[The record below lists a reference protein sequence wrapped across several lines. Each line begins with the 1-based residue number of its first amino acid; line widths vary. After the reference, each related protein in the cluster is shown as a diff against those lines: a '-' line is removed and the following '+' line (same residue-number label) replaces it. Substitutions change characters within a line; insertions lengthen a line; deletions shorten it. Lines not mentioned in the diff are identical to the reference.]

1 MTVVCLGE
9 ILVDF
14 VAREAGVSVGEAASF
29 QRVMGGA
36 PANVAVGVSRLGR
49 SSAFLGCVGDDPFGR
64 FLTAELRAEGVD
76 VAGLQTTAAARTSLA
91 FVSLDAAG
99 ERSFVFFRQPGADM
113 LLAAAQLD
121 RARLSRA
128 RIFHFG
134 SFSLSA
140 EPAASATREAL
151 RLARAGGAL
160 ISYDPNLRLHLWPDA
175 EAAPARYPA
184 THRPGRYL
192 ETQRRGIAHPDG
204 GWRRALTLAKFAARA
219 DRYGWWARRALDH
232 AEWGLA
238 RAGFPG
244 EHGGYNRRGRRFCGG
259 PARAFGGTAQRARG
273 CSGRNAAICLRSG
286 RSGDHGPRRHD
297 RYAHTKSHPA
307 TPRRRLSAAAL
318 ALARKYTSDKSTMRI
333 KPPDVAYMVV

>member
-160 ISYDPNLRLHLWPDA
+160 ISYDPNLRLYLWLDA
-175 EAAPARYPA
+175 EAARRAILPLIDQADILKLSAEELPILTADGDARSLWRNSLRA
-184 THRPGRYL
+184 LIVT
-192 ETQRRGIAHPDG
+192 DG
-204 GWRRALTLAKFAARA
+204 GRGARLITPSGDWRAPGFRVRTVDTTGAGDAFVAAL
-219 DRYGWWARRALDH
+219 
-232 AEWGLA
+232 LA
-238 RAGFPG
+238 RLAEQPNALAAAPEETLRYACAAG
-244 EHGGYNRRGRRFCGG
+244 
-259 PARAFGGTAQRARG
+259 ALATTARG
-273 CSGRNAAICLRSG
+273 ATTAMPTQKAIQQL
-286 RSGDHGPRRHD
+286 
-297 RYAHTKSHPA
+297 
-307 TPRRRLSAAAL
+307 L
-318 ALARKYTSDKSTMRI
+318 AEG
-333 KPPDVAYMVV
+333 

>member
-175 EAAPARYPA
+175 EAARRAILPLIDQADILKLSAEELPILTADGDARSLWRNSLRA
-184 THRPGRYL
+184 LIVT
-192 ETQRRGIAHPDG
+192 DG
-204 GWRRALTLAKFAARA
+204 GRGARLITSSGDWRAPGFRVSTVDTTGAGDAFVAAL
-219 DRYGWWARRALDH
+219 
-232 AEWGLA
+232 LA
-238 RAGFPG
+238 RLAEQPNALAAAPEETLRYACAAG
-244 EHGGYNRRGRRFCGG
+244 
-259 PARAFGGTAQRARG
+259 ALATTARG
-273 CSGRNAAICLRSG
+273 ATTAMPTQKAIQQL
-286 RSGDHGPRRHD
+286 
-297 RYAHTKSHPA
+297 
-307 TPRRRLSAAAL
+307 L
-318 ALARKYTSDKSTMRI
+318 AEG
-333 KPPDVAYMVV
+333 

>member
-175 EAAPARYPA
+175 EAARRAILPLIDQADILKLSAEELPILTADGDARSLWRNSLRA
-184 THRPGRYL
+184 LIVT
-192 ETQRRGIAHPDG
+192 DG
-204 GWRRALTLAKFAARA
+204 GRGARLITSSGDWRAPGFRVSTVDTTGAGDAFVAAL
-219 DRYGWWARRALDH
+219 
-232 AEWGLA
+232 LA
-238 RAGFPG
+238 RLAEQPNALAAAPEETLRYACAAG
-244 EHGGYNRRGRRFCGG
+244 
-259 PARAFGGTAQRARG
+259 ALATTARG
-273 CSGRNAAICLRSG
+273 ATTAMPTQKAIQQLFAEG
-286 RSGDHGPRRHD
+286 
-297 RYAHTKSHPA
+297 
-307 TPRRRLSAAAL
+307 
-318 ALARKYTSDKSTMRI
+318 
-333 KPPDVAYMVV
+333 

>member
-14 VAREAGVSVGEAASF
+14 VARAAGVSVGEAASF

-160 ISYDPNLRLHLWPDA
+160 SSYDPNLRLHLWPDA
-175 EAAPARYPA
+175 EAARRAILPLIDQADILKLSAEELPILTADGDARSLWRNSLRA
-184 THRPGRYL
+184 LIVT
-192 ETQRRGIAHPDG
+192 DG
-204 GWRRALTLAKFAARA
+204 GRGARLITPSGDWRAPGFRVSTVDTTGAGDAFVAAL
-219 DRYGWWARRALDH
+219 
-232 AEWGLA
+232 LA
-238 RAGFPG
+238 RLAEQPNALAAAPEETLRYACAAG
-244 EHGGYNRRGRRFCGG
+244 
-259 PARAFGGTAQRARG
+259 ALATTARG
-273 CSGRNAAICLRSG
+273 ATTAMPTQKAIQQL
-286 RSGDHGPRRHD
+286 
-297 RYAHTKSHPA
+297 
-307 TPRRRLSAAAL
+307 L
-318 ALARKYTSDKSTMRI
+318 AEG
-333 KPPDVAYMVV
+333 

>member
-151 RLARAGGAL
+151 HLARAGGAL
-160 ISYDPNLRLHLWPDA
+160 ISYDPNLRLYLWLDA
-175 EAAPARYPA
+175 EAARRAILPLIDQADILKLSAEELPILTADGDARSLWRNSLRA
-184 THRPGRYL
+184 LIVT
-192 ETQRRGIAHPDG
+192 DG
-204 GWRRALTLAKFAARA
+204 GRGARLITPSGDWRAPGFRVRTVDTTGAGDAFVAALLARLAEQPNARA
-219 DRYGWWARRALDH
+219 AAPEETLRYACAAGAL
-232 AEWGLA
+232 A
-238 RAGFPG
+238 
-244 EHGGYNRRGRRFCGG
+244 
-259 PARAFGGTAQRARG
+259 TTARG
-273 CSGRNAAICLRSG
+273 ATTAMPTQKAIQQL
-286 RSGDHGPRRHD
+286 
-297 RYAHTKSHPA
+297 
-307 TPRRRLSAAAL
+307 L
-318 ALARKYTSDKSTMRI
+318 AEG
-333 KPPDVAYMVV
+333 

>member
-175 EAAPARYPA
+175 EAARRAILPLIDQADILKLSAEELPILTADGDARSLWRNSLRA
-184 THRPGRYL
+184 LIVT
-192 ETQRRGIAHPDG
+192 DG
-204 GWRRALTLAKFAARA
+204 GRGARLITPSGDWRAPGFRVRTVDTTGAGDAFVAAL
-219 DRYGWWARRALDH
+219 
-232 AEWGLA
+232 LA
-238 RAGFPG
+238 RLAEQPNALAAAPEETLRYACAAG
-244 EHGGYNRRGRRFCGG
+244 
-259 PARAFGGTAQRARG
+259 ALATTARG
-273 CSGRNAAICLRSG
+273 ATTAMPTQKAIQQL
-286 RSGDHGPRRHD
+286 
-297 RYAHTKSHPA
+297 
-307 TPRRRLSAAAL
+307 L
-318 ALARKYTSDKSTMRI
+318 AEG
-333 KPPDVAYMVV
+333 

>member
-1 MTVVCLGE
+1 MKVVCLGE

-49 SSAFLGCVGDDPFGR
+49 SSAFLGCVGDDPFGC

-175 EAAPARYPA
+175 EAARRAILPLIDQADILKFSAEELPILTADGDARSLWRNSLRA
-184 THRPGRYL
+184 LIVT
-192 ETQRRGIAHPDG
+192 DG
-204 GWRRALTLAKFAARA
+204 GRGARLITPSGDWRAPGFRVRTVDTTGAGDAFVAAL
-219 DRYGWWARRALDH
+219 
-232 AEWGLA
+232 LA
-238 RAGFPG
+238 RLAEQPNALAAAPEETLRYACAAG
-244 EHGGYNRRGRRFCGG
+244 
-259 PARAFGGTAQRARG
+259 ALATTARG
-273 CSGRNAAICLRSG
+273 ATTAMPTQKAIQQL
-286 RSGDHGPRRHD
+286 
-297 RYAHTKSHPA
+297 
-307 TPRRRLSAAAL
+307 L
-318 ALARKYTSDKSTMRI
+318 AEG
-333 KPPDVAYMVV
+333 

>member
-49 SSAFLGCVGDDPFGR
+49 SSAFLGCVGDDPFGC

-160 ISYDPNLRLHLWPDA
+160 SSYDPNLRLHLWPDA
-175 EAAPARYPA
+175 EAARRAILPLIDQADILKLSAEELPILTADGDARSLWRNSLRA
-184 THRPGRYL
+184 LIVT
-192 ETQRRGIAHPDG
+192 DG
-204 GWRRALTLAKFAARA
+204 GRGARLITPSGDWRAPGFRVRTVDTTGAGDAFVAAL
-219 DRYGWWARRALDH
+219 
-232 AEWGLA
+232 LA
-238 RAGFPG
+238 RLAEQPNALAAAPEETLRYACAAG
-244 EHGGYNRRGRRFCGG
+244 
-259 PARAFGGTAQRARG
+259 ALATTARG
-273 CSGRNAAICLRSG
+273 
-286 RSGDHGPRRHD
+286 
-297 RYAHTKSHPA
+297 A
-307 TPRRRLSAAAL
+307 TTAMPTQKGIQQLL
-318 ALARKYTSDKSTMRI
+318 AEG
-333 KPPDVAYMVV
+333 

>member
-160 ISYDPNLRLHLWPDA
+160 SSYDPNLRLHLWPDA
-175 EAAPARYPA
+175 EAARRAILPLIDQADILKLSAEELPILTADGDARSLWRNSLRA
-184 THRPGRYL
+184 LIVT
-192 ETQRRGIAHPDG
+192 DG
-204 GWRRALTLAKFAARA
+204 GRGARLITPSGDWRAPGFRVRTVDTTGAGDAFVAAL
-219 DRYGWWARRALDH
+219 
-232 AEWGLA
+232 LA
-238 RAGFPG
+238 RLAEQPNALAAAPEETLRYACAAG
-244 EHGGYNRRGRRFCGG
+244 
-259 PARAFGGTAQRARG
+259 ALATTARG
-273 CSGRNAAICLRSG
+273 ATTAMPTQKAIQQL
-286 RSGDHGPRRHD
+286 
-297 RYAHTKSHPA
+297 
-307 TPRRRLSAAAL
+307 L
-318 ALARKYTSDKSTMRI
+318 AEG
-333 KPPDVAYMVV
+333 

>member
-64 FLTAELRAEGVD
+64 FLTAELRVEGVD

-175 EAAPARYPA
+175 EAARRAILPLIDQVDILKLSAEELLILTADGDARSLWRNSLRA
-184 THRPGRYL
+184 LIVT
-192 ETQRRGIAHPDG
+192 DG
-204 GWRRALTLAKFAARA
+204 GRGARLITPSGDWRAPGFRVRTVDTTGAGDAFVAAL
-219 DRYGWWARRALDH
+219 
-232 AEWGLA
+232 LA
-238 RAGFPG
+238 RLAEQPNALAAAPEETLRYACAAG
-244 EHGGYNRRGRRFCGG
+244 
-259 PARAFGGTAQRARG
+259 ALATTARG
-273 CSGRNAAICLRSG
+273 ATTAMPTQKAIQQL
-286 RSGDHGPRRHD
+286 
-297 RYAHTKSHPA
+297 
-307 TPRRRLSAAAL
+307 L
-318 ALARKYTSDKSTMRI
+318 AEG
-333 KPPDVAYMVV
+333 

>member
-49 SSAFLGCVGDDPFGR
+49 SSAFLGCVGDDPFGC

-160 ISYDPNLRLHLWPDA
+160 SSYDPNLRLHLWPDA
-175 EAAPARYPA
+175 EAARRAILPLIDQADILKLSAEELPILTVDGDARSLWRNSLRA
-184 THRPGRYL
+184 LIVT
-192 ETQRRGIAHPDG
+192 DG
-204 GWRRALTLAKFAARA
+204 GRGARLITPSGDWRAPGFRVRTVDTTGAGDAFVAAL
-219 DRYGWWARRALDH
+219 
-232 AEWGLA
+232 LA
-238 RAGFPG
+238 RLAEQPNALAAAPEETLRYACAAG
-244 EHGGYNRRGRRFCGG
+244 
-259 PARAFGGTAQRARG
+259 ALATTARG
-273 CSGRNAAICLRSG
+273 ATTAMPTQKAIQQL
-286 RSGDHGPRRHD
+286 
-297 RYAHTKSHPA
+297 
-307 TPRRRLSAAAL
+307 L
-318 ALARKYTSDKSTMRI
+318 AEG
-333 KPPDVAYMVV
+333 

>member
-1 MTVVCLGE
+1 MTVICLGE

-76 VAGLQTTAAARTSLA
+76 VAGLQTTVAARTSLA

-151 RLARAGGAL
+151 RLARAVGAL
-160 ISYDPNLRLHLWPDA
+160 SSYDPNLRLHLWPDA
-175 EAAPARYPA
+175 EAARRAILPLIDQADILKLSAEELPILTVDGDARSLWRNSLRA
-184 THRPGRYL
+184 LIVT
-192 ETQRRGIAHPDG
+192 DG
-204 GWRRALTLAKFAARA
+204 GRGARLITPSGEWRAPGFRVRTVDTTGAGDAFVAAL
-219 DRYGWWARRALDH
+219 
-232 AEWGLA
+232 LA
-238 RAGFPG
+238 RLAEQPNALAAAPEETLRYACAAG
-244 EHGGYNRRGRRFCGG
+244 
-259 PARAFGGTAQRARG
+259 ALATTARG
-273 CSGRNAAICLRSG
+273 ATTAMPTQKAIQQL
-286 RSGDHGPRRHD
+286 
-297 RYAHTKSHPA
+297 
-307 TPRRRLSAAAL
+307 L
-318 ALARKYTSDKSTMRI
+318 AEG
-333 KPPDVAYMVV
+333 

>member
-160 ISYDPNLRLHLWPDA
+160 SSYDPNLRLHLWPDA
-175 EAAPARYPA
+175 EAARRAILPLIDQADILKLSAEELPILTVDGDARSLWRNSLRA
-184 THRPGRYL
+184 LIVT
-192 ETQRRGIAHPDG
+192 DG
-204 GWRRALTLAKFAARA
+204 GRGARLITPSGDWRAPGFRVRTVDTTGAGDAFVAAL
-219 DRYGWWARRALDH
+219 
-232 AEWGLA
+232 LA
-238 RAGFPG
+238 RLAEQPNALAAAPEETLRYACAAG
-244 EHGGYNRRGRRFCGG
+244 
-259 PARAFGGTAQRARG
+259 ALATTARG
-273 CSGRNAAICLRSG
+273 ATTAMPTQKAIQQL
-286 RSGDHGPRRHD
+286 
-297 RYAHTKSHPA
+297 
-307 TPRRRLSAAAL
+307 L
-318 ALARKYTSDKSTMRI
+318 AEG
-333 KPPDVAYMVV
+333 

>member
-1 MTVVCLGE
+1 MTVICLGE

-175 EAAPARYPA
+175 EAARRAILPLIDQADILKLNAEELPILTVDGDARSLWRNSLRA
-184 THRPGRYL
+184 LIVT
-192 ETQRRGIAHPDG
+192 DG
-204 GWRRALTLAKFAARA
+204 GRGARLITPSGEWRAPGFRVRTVDTTGAGDAFVAAL
-219 DRYGWWARRALDH
+219 
-232 AEWGLA
+232 LA
-238 RAGFPG
+238 RLAEQPNALAAAPEETLRYACAAG
-244 EHGGYNRRGRRFCGG
+244 
-259 PARAFGGTAQRARG
+259 ALATTARG
-273 CSGRNAAICLRSG
+273 ATTAMPTQKAIQQL
-286 RSGDHGPRRHD
+286 
-297 RYAHTKSHPA
+297 
-307 TPRRRLSAAAL
+307 L
-318 ALARKYTSDKSTMRI
+318 AEG
-333 KPPDVAYMVV
+333 

>member
-160 ISYDPNLRLHLWPDA
+160 SSYDPNLRLHLWPDA
-175 EAAPARYPA
+175 EAARRAILPLIDQADILKLSAEELPILTADGDARSLWRNSLRA
-184 THRPGRYL
+184 LIVT
-192 ETQRRGIAHPDG
+192 DG
-204 GWRRALTLAKFAARA
+204 GRGARLITPSGDWRAPGFRVRTVDTTGAGDAFVAAL
-219 DRYGWWARRALDH
+219 
-232 AEWGLA
+232 LA
-238 RAGFPG
+238 RLAEQPNALAAAPEETLRYACAAG
-244 EHGGYNRRGRRFCGG
+244 
-259 PARAFGGTAQRARG
+259 ALATTARG
-273 CSGRNAAICLRSG
+273 ATTAMPTQKAIQQLFAEG
-286 RSGDHGPRRHD
+286 
-297 RYAHTKSHPA
+297 
-307 TPRRRLSAAAL
+307 
-318 ALARKYTSDKSTMRI
+318 
-333 KPPDVAYMVV
+333 

>member
-49 SSAFLGCVGDDPFGR
+49 SSAFLGCVGDDPFGC

-160 ISYDPNLRLHLWPDA
+160 SSYDPNLRLHLWPDA
-175 EAAPARYPA
+175 EAARRAILPLIDQADILKLSAEELPILTADGDARSLWRNSLRA
-184 THRPGRYL
+184 LIVT
-192 ETQRRGIAHPDG
+192 DG
-204 GWRRALTLAKFAARA
+204 GRGARLITPSGEWRAPGFRVRTVDTTGAGDAFVAAL
-219 DRYGWWARRALDH
+219 
-232 AEWGLA
+232 LA
-238 RAGFPG
+238 RLAEQPNALAAAPEETLRYACAAG
-244 EHGGYNRRGRRFCGG
+244 
-259 PARAFGGTAQRARG
+259 ALATTARG
-273 CSGRNAAICLRSG
+273 ATTAMPTQKAIQQL
-286 RSGDHGPRRHD
+286 
-297 RYAHTKSHPA
+297 
-307 TPRRRLSAAAL
+307 L
-318 ALARKYTSDKSTMRI
+318 AEG
-333 KPPDVAYMVV
+333 

>member
-49 SSAFLGCVGDDPFGR
+49 SSAFLGCVGDDPFGC
-64 FLTAELRAEGVD
+64 FLTAELRGDGVD

-160 ISYDPNLRLHLWPDA
+160 ISYDPNLRLYLWPDA
-175 EAAPARYPA
+175 EAARRAILPLIDQADILKLSAEELPILTADGDARSLWRNSLRA
-184 THRPGRYL
+184 LIVT
-192 ETQRRGIAHPDG
+192 DG
-204 GWRRALTLAKFAARA
+204 GRGARLITPSGDWRAPGFRVRTVDTTGAGDAFVAAL
-219 DRYGWWARRALDH
+219 
-232 AEWGLA
+232 LA
-238 RAGFPG
+238 RLAEQPNALAAAPEETLRYACAAG
-244 EHGGYNRRGRRFCGG
+244 
-259 PARAFGGTAQRARG
+259 ALATTARG
-273 CSGRNAAICLRSG
+273 ATTAMPTQKAIQQL
-286 RSGDHGPRRHD
+286 
-297 RYAHTKSHPA
+297 
-307 TPRRRLSAAAL
+307 L
-318 ALARKYTSDKSTMRI
+318 AEG
-333 KPPDVAYMVV
+333 

>member
-49 SSAFLGCVGDDPFGR
+49 SSAFLGCVGDDPFGC

-175 EAAPARYPA
+175 EAARRAILPLIDQADILKLSAEELPILTVDGDARSLWRNSLRA
-184 THRPGRYL
+184 LIVT
-192 ETQRRGIAHPDG
+192 DG
-204 GWRRALTLAKFAARA
+204 GRGARLITPSGDWRAPGFRVRTVDTTGAGDAFVAAL
-219 DRYGWWARRALDH
+219 
-232 AEWGLA
+232 LA
-238 RAGFPG
+238 RLAEQPNALAAAPEETLRYACAAG
-244 EHGGYNRRGRRFCGG
+244 
-259 PARAFGGTAQRARG
+259 ALATTARG
-273 CSGRNAAICLRSG
+273 ATTAMPTQKAIQQL
-286 RSGDHGPRRHD
+286 
-297 RYAHTKSHPA
+297 
-307 TPRRRLSAAAL
+307 L
-318 ALARKYTSDKSTMRI
+318 AEG
-333 KPPDVAYMVV
+333 

>member
-14 VAREAGVSVGEAASF
+14 VAREAGVGVGEAASF

-49 SSAFLGCVGDDPFGR
+49 SSAFLGCVGDDPFGC

-175 EAAPARYPA
+175 EAARRAILPLIDQADILKLSAEELPILTVDGDARSLWRNSLRA
-184 THRPGRYL
+184 LIVTDG
-192 ETQRRGIAHPDG
+192 RRGARLITPSGD
-204 GWRRALTLAKFAARA
+204 WRAPGFRVRTVDTTGAGDAFVAAL
-219 DRYGWWARRALDH
+219 
-232 AEWGLA
+232 LA
-238 RAGFPG
+238 RLAEQPNALAAAPEETLRYACAAG
-244 EHGGYNRRGRRFCGG
+244 
-259 PARAFGGTAQRARG
+259 ALATTARG
-273 CSGRNAAICLRSG
+273 ATTAMPTQKAIQQL
-286 RSGDHGPRRHD
+286 
-297 RYAHTKSHPA
+297 
-307 TPRRRLSAAAL
+307 L
-318 ALARKYTSDKSTMRI
+318 AEG
-333 KPPDVAYMVV
+333 

>member
-175 EAAPARYPA
+175 EAARRAILPLIDQVDILKLSAEELLILTADGDARSLWRNSLRA
-184 THRPGRYL
+184 LIVT
-192 ETQRRGIAHPDG
+192 DG
-204 GWRRALTLAKFAARA
+204 GRGARLITPSGDWRAPGFRVRTVDTTGAGDAFVAAL
-219 DRYGWWARRALDH
+219 
-232 AEWGLA
+232 LA
-238 RAGFPG
+238 RLAEQPNALAAAPEETLRYACAAG
-244 EHGGYNRRGRRFCGG
+244 
-259 PARAFGGTAQRARG
+259 ALATTARG
-273 CSGRNAAICLRSG
+273 ATTAMPTQKAIQQL
-286 RSGDHGPRRHD
+286 
-297 RYAHTKSHPA
+297 
-307 TPRRRLSAAAL
+307 L
-318 ALARKYTSDKSTMRI
+318 AEG
-333 KPPDVAYMVV
+333 

>member
-1 MTVVCLGE
+1 MKVVCLGE

-36 PANVAVGVSRLGR
+36 PANVAVGVSRLVR

-175 EAAPARYPA
+175 EAARRAILPLIDQADILKLSAEELPILTADGDARSLWRNSLRA
-184 THRPGRYL
+184 LIVT
-192 ETQRRGIAHPDG
+192 DG
-204 GWRRALTLAKFAARA
+204 GRGARLITSSGDWRAPGFRVSTVDTTGAGDAFVAAL
-219 DRYGWWARRALDH
+219 
-232 AEWGLA
+232 LA
-238 RAGFPG
+238 RLAEQPNALAAAPEETLRYACAAG
-244 EHGGYNRRGRRFCGG
+244 
-259 PARAFGGTAQRARG
+259 ALATTARG
-273 CSGRNAAICLRSG
+273 ATTAMPTQKAIQQLFAEG
-286 RSGDHGPRRHD
+286 
-297 RYAHTKSHPA
+297 
-307 TPRRRLSAAAL
+307 
-318 ALARKYTSDKSTMRI
+318 
-333 KPPDVAYMVV
+333 

>member
-160 ISYDPNLRLHLWPDA
+160 ISYDPNLRLYLWLDA
-175 EAAPARYPA
+175 EAARRAILPLIDQADILKLSAEELPILTADGDARSLWRNSLRA
-184 THRPGRYL
+184 LIVT
-192 ETQRRGIAHPDG
+192 DG
-204 GWRRALTLAKFAARA
+204 GRGARLITPSGEWRAPGFRVRTVDTTGAGDAFVAAL
-219 DRYGWWARRALDH
+219 
-232 AEWGLA
+232 LA
-238 RAGFPG
+238 RLAEQPNALAAAPEETLRYACAAG
-244 EHGGYNRRGRRFCGG
+244 
-259 PARAFGGTAQRARG
+259 ALATTARG
-273 CSGRNAAICLRSG
+273 ATTAMPTQKAIQQL
-286 RSGDHGPRRHD
+286 
-297 RYAHTKSHPA
+297 
-307 TPRRRLSAAAL
+307 L
-318 ALARKYTSDKSTMRI
+318 AEG
-333 KPPDVAYMVV
+333 